1 MPDRHTGQQA
11 RGVISPVI
19 STFISPVISPLA
31 NPFTSPVISPVITCG
46 NTSSD
51 LTGNTVNTPG

>member
-11 RGVISPVI
+11 RGVI
-19 STFISPVISPLA
+19 
-31 NPFTSPVISPVITCG
+31 NPFTSPVICPVISPLASPFIGPFIGPVITCG

-51 LTGNTVNTPG
+51 LTGNTVNTPA